1 MNIQPIKVTIGIM
14 MSCFI
19 IACTD
24 SGGDVTAGI
33 GGSGRV
39 ASGSITGFGSVFVN
53 GIEFETDSATFN
65 VDGTSGTQDD
75 LGIGMIVNVSGS
87 INDDGITGTANNI
100 TFDDEL
106 QGPITAI
113 ANIGNDG
120 FKKSLIIL
128 GITVFIDDSST
139 TFDIDNDS
147 VPINTDFT
155 FDTIAVSNNVEVSGF
170 FDANGDIQATRIE
183 LKNTTFNTDSIV
195 EIKGTISALSGTNF
209 NLANL
214 MINASSATID
224 DLPNG
229 LQNGQLVEVKGTLNS
244 SLTTI
249 LASKVEAKDNSE
261 EDTNEFE
268 LEGIIT
274 DYIDDSNF
282 KLGGISVDAS
292 KATFEPSSLILKNDT
307 RIEAEGA
314 IVNGILI
321 ATEIESE
328 DGDIKLHANVTDI
341 DTTANTFKV
350 SPISGQKITITVTSG
365 TQLEDDVNSIE
376 PFTLNN
382 LIVGDF
388 VEVRGFENEISGLT
402 AVEVDVKEQDDV
414 VVQGLATAA
423 TGNATSGGTIT
434 VLNVTFNFDGTTD
447 FENEADANLSN
458 SEIDTL
464 INSISSTTPQLI
476 KIEDKES
483 NAGGNPVGTADEID
497 VE

>member
-1 MNIQPIKVTIGIM
+1 M
-14 MSCFI
+14 MSFFI
-19 IACTD
+19 IACTS
-24 SGGDVTAGI
+24 SGDDVTAGI

-53 GIEFETDSATFN
+53 GIEFNTDSAIFD
-65 VDGTSGTQDD
+65 VDGSTGTESD
-75 LGIGMIVNVSGS
+75 LSIGMIVQVSGS
-87 INDDGITGTANNI
+87 INADGLTGTASNI

-106 QGPITAI
+106 QGPITAVTD
-113 ANIGNDG
+113 IGNDG
-120 FKKSLIIL
+120 VKKSLAVL
-128 GITVFIDDSST
+128 GITIIINSSST
-139 TFDIDNDS
+139 TFDIDDDNLP
-147 VPINTDFT
+147 VNTNFT
-155 FDTIAVSNNVEVSGF
+155 FDTIAIDNNVEISGF

-195 EIKGTISALSGTNF
+195 EIKGTISMLSGTNF
-209 NLANL
+209 NFANV
-214 MINASSATID
+214 MIDASSATID

-229 LQNGQLVEVKGTLNS
+229 LQNGQFVEVKGTLDS

-249 LASKVEAKDNSE
+249 FASKVEAKDNSE
-261 EDTNEFE
+261 EDTNKFE

-282 KLGGISVDAS
+282 KLGGIPVDAS

-328 DGDIKLHANVTDI
+328 DGDIKIHANVTDI

-350 SPISGQKITITVTSG
+350 SPILGQDITIKVTSG
-365 TQLEDDVNSIE
+365 TQLENDVSSIE
-376 PFTLNN
+376 PFIFNN
-382 LIVGDF
+382 LTVGDF
-388 VEVRGFENEISGLT
+388 VEVRGFENETGDLT
-402 AVEVDVKEQDDV
+402 AVEVDVKEQSDV
-414 VVQGLATAA
+414 VVQGLATSA

-434 VLNVTFNFDGTTD
+434 LLNITFNFDATTE
-447 FENEADANLSN
+447 FENEMDANLSIA
-458 SEIDTL
+458 EIDTL

-476 KIEDKES
+476 KIEDKEFG
-483 NAGGNPVGTADEID
+483 AGGNPVGTADEID